1 MPIITQEDAPT
12 FELPGATITGLA
24 SPSRGAADVAAWRIK
39 LESGHESPKHSL
51 VDREEVFVILSGA
64 VTARYA
70 DRDETAAEGGALIVA
85 PGEEFSLVASD
96 GPAEAVCMLPVG
108 GTALLDGQR
117 IVPPWAV

>member
-1 MPIITQEDAPT
+1 MPVITPEAAPT
-12 FELPGATITGLA
+12 FETPGATITGLA
-24 SPSRGAADVAAWRIK
+24 SPSRGCADVAAWRVR
-39 LESGHESPKHSL
+39 LEPGHESPKHSL
-51 VDREEVFVILSGA
+51 DREEVFVVLSGA

-70 DRDETAAEGGALIVA
+70 DRSETAPAGGALIVT
-85 PGEEFSLVASD
+85 PGEEFSLVALD